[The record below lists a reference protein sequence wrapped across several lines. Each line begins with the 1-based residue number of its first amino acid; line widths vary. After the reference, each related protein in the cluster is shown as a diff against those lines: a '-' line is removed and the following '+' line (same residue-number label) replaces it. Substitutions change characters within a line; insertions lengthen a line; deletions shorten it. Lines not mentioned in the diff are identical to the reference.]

1 MSHPSQKLDEVVHQ
15 KTRLGMLA
23 VLSEVRRADFNF
35 LKSTL
40 GLSDGNLSRHLQV
53 LQEAGLVALEKVF
66 EGRRPRTWVSI
77 TDEGRS
83 AFQAELTSLQA
94 LMAGLTGAGASTAAP
109 ADKAPA

>member
-83 AFQAELTSLQA
+83 AFQAELASLQA